1 MDCVLISFLISIPN
15 INALP
20 DNLYIAMEPDK
31 LVCFDIVLP
40 DDMDVIVPGKIEY
53 RILLNPPSSE
63 ETWATLTEV
72 VVRTDENNTVVVPI
86 CFSTYGKRIGQCSEK
101 FTLTI
106 TGNDLPAKTFEGGV
120 CVSELPDID
129 TEKISGNE
137 TEKGLSDVNLFDMEI
152 KKPVKFS
159 TPNVPVNYTVMIQ
172 SYADITID
180 LDVESNGRLIVSKKV
195 DFKEEEYKEVNFTLK
210 ARNTGIYNFSIIA
223 RVKNC
228 DGSFC
233 VKEREGQL
241 IVKNYLEREGGFT
254 VSLFPKNINVKNLVP
269 VEYRLTITNN
279 GFENDEF
286 EINIQISDN
295 LTADFQ
301 KKVVKVPV
309 GYEKTIK
316 FNVTPQSVSS
326 LFNITAVVTS
336 GDVIKKDTA
345 YLSTNEMLTD
355 MLRRVERNESDANK
369 LNEWYSLYINSNYGD
384 EVDEYAE
391 LNEEINTQ
399 NIVNEDYNN
408 DKINDNIR
416 HNKYPLWYVFL
427 AVPIAAL
434 VFIILFVVSKLKSR
448 GNIETKQYY

>member
-1 MDCVLISFLISIPN
+1 M
-15 INALP
+15 
-20 DNLYIAMEPDK
+20 
-31 LVCFDIVLP
+31 
-40 DDMDVIVPGKIEY
+40 
-53 RILLNPPSSE
+53 
-63 ETWATLTEV
+63 
-72 VVRTDENNTVVVPI
+72 
-86 CFSTYGKRIGQCSEK
+86 
-101 FTLTI
+101 
-106 TGNDLPAKTFEGGV
+106 
-120 CVSELPDID
+120 
-129 TEKISGNE
+129 
-137 TEKGLSDVNLFDMEI
+137 
-152 KKPVKFS
+152 
-159 TPNVPVNYTVMIQ
+159 
-172 SYADITID
+172 
-180 LDVESNGRLIVSKKV
+180 
-195 DFKEEEYKEVNFTLK
+195 
-210 ARNTGIYNFSIIA
+210 
-223 RVKNC
+223 
-228 DGSFC
+228 
-233 VKEREGQL
+233 
-241 IVKNYLEREGGFT
+241 
-254 VSLFPKNINVKNLVP
+254 
-269 VEYRLTITNN
+269 
-279 GFENDEF
+279 
-286 EINIQISDN
+286 
-295 LTADFQ
+295 
-301 KKVVKVPV
+301 VKVPV

-434 VFIILFVVSKLKSR
+434 VFIILFVVSKLKSE